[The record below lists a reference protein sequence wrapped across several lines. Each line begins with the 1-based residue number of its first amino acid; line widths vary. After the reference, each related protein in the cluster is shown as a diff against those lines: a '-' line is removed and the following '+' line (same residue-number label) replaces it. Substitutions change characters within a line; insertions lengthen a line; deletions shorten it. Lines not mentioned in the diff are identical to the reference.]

1 MNSDV
6 SDNVSSDQVS
16 SGEVS
21 SGELTVGE
29 VAEGIENTP
38 MWGMIDEVAASEGVE
53 LFDIEFPRDGGA
65 SGRSGVVRVYITK
78 SAAAIPEGSEESPE
92 RRSSVT
98 FEDCVRVTKRLL
110 DIDEQNAFVPAS
122 CVLEVSSP
130 GINRTL
136 RLPVHFDG
144 AVGERVRLKFRHA
157 QGSYQV
163 VTGQL
168 RAVTEGVL
176 EVEVEEK
183 KQKETLSIPLA
194 EVKEARVD
202 FKF

>member
-1 MNSDV
+1 MNSEV
-6 SDNVSSDQVS
+6 SDNISASDIS
-16 SGEVS
+16 TSD
-21 SGELTVGE
+21 ELTVGE
-29 VAEGIENTP
+29 LAEGIENTP
-38 MWGMIDEVAASEGVE
+38 MWRMISEVVAVEGVE
-53 LFDIEFPRDGGA
+53 LFDIEYPRDGGA
-65 SGRSGVVRVYITK
+65 SGRSGVVRVYIT
-78 SAAAIPEGSEESPE
+78 SSVTTSSGANAEGSDESPE

-136 RLPVHFDG
+136 RLPVHFSG
-144 AVGERVRLKFRHA
+144 AVGERVRLKFRNA
-157 QGSYQV
+157 QASYQV

-168 RAVTEGVL
+168 RAVSDGIL

-183 KQKETLSIPLA
+183 RQKETLFIPLA
-194 EVKEARVD
+194 EVKDARVD

>member
-1 MNSDV
+1 MIS
-6 SDNVSSDQVS
+6 
-16 SGEVS
+16 
-21 SGELTVGE
+21 E
-29 VAEGIENTP
+29 VAL
-38 MWGMIDEVAASEGVE
+38 SESVE
-53 LFDIEFPRDGGA
+53 LFDIEYPRDAGA

-78 SAAAIPEGSEESPE
+78 STGAIAENFEESAE

-110 DIDEQNAFVPAS
+110 DIDEQKAFVPAS

-130 GINRTL
+130 GVNRAL
-136 RLPVHFDG
+136 RLPVHFSG
-144 AVGERVRLKFRHA
+144 AVGERVRLKFRNA
-157 QGSYQV
+157 EGSYQV

-168 RAVTEGVL
+168 RAVKDSVL

-183 KQKETLSIPLA
+183 RQTEKLSIPLTN
-194 EVKEARVD
+194 VKEARVD

>member
-1 MNSDV
+1 MTSEV
-6 SDNVSSDQVS
+6 SDNLLP
-16 SGEVS
+16 SGEIS
-21 SGELTVGE
+21 VGE

-38 MWGMIDEVAASEGVE
+38 MWRMISDAAASEGVE
-53 LFDIEFPRDGGA
+53 LFDIEYPRDGGA

-78 SAAAIPEGSEESPE
+78 GAEAVAESSEEISSEEISE
-92 RRSSVT
+92 RRGSVT
-98 FEDCVRVTKRLL
+98 FDDCVRVTKRLL
-110 DIDEQNAFVPAS
+110 DIDEENAFVPAS

-130 GINRTL
+130 GVNRAL
-136 RLPVHFDG
+136 RLPVHFSG
-144 AVGERVRLKFRHA
+144 AIGERVRLKFRNA
-157 QGSYQV
+157 QASYQV

-168 RAVTEGVL
+168 RAMNDGIL

-183 KQKETLSIPLA
+183 KRTETLSIPLA

>member
-1 MNSDV
+1 MNSEV
-6 SDNVSSDQVS
+6 SDNVSSD
-16 SGEVS
+16 
-21 SGELTVGE
+21 ELSVGE
-29 VAEGIENTP
+29 IAEGIENTP
-38 MWGMIDEVAASEGVE
+38 MWRMIAEVAASEGVE
-53 LFDIEFPRDGGA
+53 LFDIEYPRDGGA
-65 SGRSGVVRVYITK
+65 SGRSGVVRVYITM
-78 SAAAIPEGSEESPE
+78 SAAANPEGSEEGPE
-92 RRSSVT
+92 RRNSVT

-110 DIDEQNAFVPAS
+110 DVDEQSAFVPAS

-136 RLPVHFDG
+136 RLPVHYRG
-144 AVGERVRLKFRHA
+144 AVGERVRLKFRNA
-157 QGSYQV
+157 QSSYQV

-168 RAVTEGVL
+168 RAVTNGVL

-183 KQKETLSIPLA
+183 KLKEMLSIPLA

>member
-6 SDNVSSDQVS
+6 SDNLSSSDEIS
-16 SGEVS
+16 
-21 SGELTVGE
+21 VGE
-29 VAEGIENTP
+29 IAEGIENTP
-38 MWGMIDEVAASEGVE
+38 MWRMIGEVAASEGVE
-53 LFDIEFPRDGGA
+53 LFDIEYPRDGGA
-65 SGRSGVVRVYITK
+65 SGRSGVVRVYITN
-78 SAAAIPEGSEESPE
+78 SAAVMAEGSEESPE
-92 RRSSVT
+92 RRNSVT

-144 AVGERVRLKFRHA
+144 AVGERVRLKFRNA

-163 VTGQL
+163 VTGHM
-168 RAVTEGVL
+168 RAVTNGVL

-183 KQKETLSIPLA
+183 KHKETLSIPLA

>member
-1 MNSDV
+1 MTSEV
-6 SDNVSSDQVS
+6 SDNLLP
-16 SGEVS
+16 SGEIS
-21 SGELTVGE
+21 VGE

-38 MWGMIDEVAASEGVE
+38 MWRMISDVAASEGVE
-53 LFDIEFPRDGGA
+53 LFDIEYPRDGGA

-78 SAAAIPEGSEESPE
+78 GAEAVAESSEEISSEEISE
-92 RRSSVT
+92 RRGSVT
-98 FEDCVRVTKRLL
+98 FDDCVRVTKRLL
-110 DIDEQNAFVPAS
+110 DIDEKNAFVPAS

-130 GINRTL
+130 GVNRAL
-136 RLPVHFDG
+136 RLPVHFSE
-144 AVGERVRLKFRHA
+144 AIGERVRIKFRNA
-157 QGSYQV
+157 QASYQV

-168 RAVTEGVL
+168 RAINDSVL

-183 KQKETLSIPLA
+183 KRTETLSIPLA

>member
-1 MNSDV
+1 MNSEV
-6 SDNVSSDQVS
+6 SDNVSSD
-16 SGEVS
+16 
-21 SGELTVGE
+21 ELSVGE
-29 VAEGIENTP
+29 IAEGIENTP
-38 MWGMIDEVAASEGVE
+38 MWSMITEVAVSEGVE

-78 SAAAIPEGSEESPE
+78 AAIPEDSEESPE

-130 GINRTL
+130 GINRIL

-144 AVGERVRLKFRHA
+144 AVGERVRLKFRNA

-168 RAVTEGVL
+168 RAVTDGVL

-183 KQKETLSIPLA
+183 KLKETLSIPLA

>member
-1 MNSDV
+1 MTSEV
-6 SDNVSSDQVS
+6 SDNLLP
-16 SGEVS
+16 SGEIS
-21 SGELTVGE
+21 VGE

-38 MWGMIDEVAASEGVE
+38 MWRMISDVAASEGVE
-53 LFDIEFPRDGGA
+53 LFDIEYPRDGGA

-78 SAAAIPEGSEESPE
+78 GAEAVAESSEEISSEEISE
-92 RRSSVT
+92 RRGSVT
-98 FEDCVRVTKRLL
+98 FDDCVRVTKRLL
-110 DIDEQNAFVPAS
+110 DIDEENAFVPAS

-130 GINRTL
+130 GVNRAL
-136 RLPVHFDG
+136 RLPVHFSG
-144 AVGERVRLKFRHA
+144 AIGERVRLKFRNA
-157 QGSYQV
+157 QASYQV

-168 RAVTEGVL
+168 RAINESVL

-183 KQKETLSIPLA
+183 KRTETLSIPLA

>member
-1 MNSDV
+1 MTSEV
-6 SDNVSSDQVS
+6 SDNLLP
-16 SGEVS
+16 
-21 SGELTVGE
+21 SGELSVGE

-38 MWGMIDEVAASEGVE
+38 MWRMISDVAASEGVE
-53 LFDIEFPRDGGA
+53 LFDIEYPRDGGA

-78 SAAAIPEGSEESPE
+78 GAEPVAESSEESSE
-92 RRSSVT
+92 RRSSVS

-130 GINRTL
+130 GINRAL
-136 RLPVHFDG
+136 RLPVQFSG
-144 AVGERVRLKFRHA
+144 AIGERVRLKFRNA

-168 RAVTEGVL
+168 RAINDSIL

-183 KQKETLSIPLA
+183 KRFETLSIPLA
-194 EVKEARVD
+194 DVKEARVD

>member
-1 MNSDV
+1 MNSEV
-6 SDNVSSDQVS
+6 SDNISASD
-16 SGEVS
+16 
-21 SGELTVGE
+21 ELTVGE

-38 MWGMIDEVAASEGVE
+38 MWRMISEVADSESVE

-136 RLPVHFDG
+136 RLPVHFSG
-144 AVGERVRLKFRHA
+144 AVGERVRLKFRNS
-157 QGSYQV
+157 QNSYQV

-168 RAVTEGVL
+168 RAVTDGVL

-183 KQKETLSIPLA
+183 KHKDTLSIPLA

>member
-1 MNSDV
+1 MASEV
-6 SDNVSSDQVS
+6 SDNLLP
-16 SGEVS
+16 SGEIS
-21 SGELTVGE
+21 VGE

-38 MWGMIDEVAASEGVE
+38 MWRMISEVAASEGVE
-53 LFDIEFPRDGGA
+53 LFDIEYPRDGGA

-78 SAAAIPEGSEESPE
+78 GADAVAESSEESSE
-92 RRSSVT
+92 RRSSVS

-110 DIDEQNAFVPAS
+110 DIDEQSAFVPAS

-130 GINRTL
+130 GINRAL
-136 RLPVHFDG
+136 RLPVHFSG
-144 AVGERVRLKFRHA
+144 AIGERVRLKFRNA

-163 VTGQL
+163 VTGLL
-168 RAVTEGVL
+168 RAINDSIL

-183 KQKETLSIPLA
+183 KRAETLSIPLA
-194 EVKEARVD
+194 DMKEARVD

>member
-1 MNSDV
+1 MNSEV
-6 SDNVSSDQVS
+6 SDNVLP
-16 SGEVS
+16 
-21 SGELTVGE
+21 SGELSAGE

-38 MWGMIDEVAASEGVE
+38 MWSMISEVAASEGVE
-53 LFDIEFPRDGGA
+53 LFDIEYPRDGGA

-92 RRSSVT
+92 RRNSVT

-130 GINRTL
+130 GINRAL
-136 RLPVHFDG
+136 RLPVHFSG
-144 AVGERVRLKFRHA
+144 SVGERVRLKFRNS
-157 QGSYQV
+157 QGSYEV

-168 RAVTEGVL
+168 RGVANGLL

-183 KQKETLSIPLA
+183 RQKETLSIPLA

>member
-1 MNSDV
+1 MTSEV
-6 SDNVSSDQVS
+6 SDNLLP
-16 SGEVS
+16 SGEIS
-21 SGELTVGE
+21 VGE

-38 MWGMIDEVAASEGVE
+38 MWRMISDVAASEGVE
-53 LFDIEFPRDGGA
+53 LFDIEYPRDGGA

-78 SAAAIPEGSEESPE
+78 GAEAVAESSEESSE
-92 RRSSVT
+92 RRSSVS

-130 GINRTL
+130 GINRAL
-136 RLPVHFDG
+136 RLPVHFSG
-144 AVGERVRLKFRHA
+144 AIGERVRLKFRNA

-168 RAVTEGVL
+168 RAINDSIL

-183 KQKETLSIPLA
+183 KRTETLSIPLTD
-194 EVKEARVD
+194 VKEARVD

>member
-1 MNSDV
+1 MNSEV
-6 SDNVSSDQVS
+6 SDNVSSDEIS
-16 SGEVS
+16 
-21 SGELTVGE
+21 VGE
-29 VAEGIENTP
+29 IAEGIENTP
-38 MWGMIDEVAASEGVE
+38 MWHMIAEVAVSEGVE

-78 SAAAIPEGSEESPE
+78 AAAAIPEGSEESPE

-98 FEDCVRVTKRLL
+98 FDDCVRVTKRLL

-144 AVGERVRLKFRHA
+144 AVGERVRLKFRNA
-157 QGSYQV
+157 QASYQV

-168 RAVTEGVL
+168 RAVTDGVL

-183 KQKETLSIPLA
+183 KLKETLSIPLA

>member
-1 MNSDV
+1 
-6 SDNVSSDQVS
+6 
-16 SGEVS
+16 
-21 SGELTVGE
+21 
-29 VAEGIENTP
+29 
-38 MWGMIDEVAASEGVE
+38 
-53 LFDIEFPRDGGA
+53 
-65 SGRSGVVRVYITK
+65 VRVYITK
-78 SAAAIPEGSEESPE
+78 SAAAIPEDSEESPE

-136 RLPVHFDG
+136 RLPVHFSG
-144 AVGERVRLKFRHA
+144 AVGERVRLKFRNS
-157 QGSYQV
+157 QNSYQV

-168 RAVTEGVL
+168 RAVTDGVL

-183 KQKETLSIPLA
+183 KHKDTLSIPLA

>member
-1 MNSDV
+1 MTSEV
-6 SDNVSSDQVS
+6 SDNLLP
-16 SGEVS
+16 SGEIS
-21 SGELTVGE
+21 VGE

-38 MWGMIDEVAASEGVE
+38 MWRMISDVAASEGVE
-53 LFDIEFPRDGGA
+53 LFDIEYPRDGGA

-78 SAAAIPEGSEESPE
+78 GAEAVAESSEEISSEEISE
-92 RRSSVT
+92 RRGSVT
-98 FEDCVRVTKRLL
+98 FDDCVRVTKRLL
-110 DIDEQNAFVPAS
+110 DIDEESAFVPAS

-130 GINRTL
+130 GVNRAL
-136 RLPVHFDG
+136 RLPVHFSG
-144 AVGERVRLKFRHA
+144 AIGERVRIKFRNA
-157 QGSYQV
+157 QASYQV

-168 RAVTEGVL
+168 RAINDSVL

-183 KQKETLSIPLA
+183 KRTETLSIPLA